1 MLSVAL
7 RRVKPLWYSSS
18 VQWPR
23 EGRSFNPS
31 EAPPVQPAEPTA
43 AGRKRRNSTRGLAAL
58 VGLGLLVLTKL
69 KTVGM
74 FLLPALKVLKLGK
87 VLTTTG
93 SMFVSVWFYSLA
105 FGWSFAAGVVLL
117 IFIHEMGH
125 VFVAWRQ
132 GLPISAPIFIPFMG
146 ALIIAKAEGK
156 SAWNEAVMGIGGPIA
171 GSIGALACW
180 WIYATTQNELFL
192 GLAYIGFMFNLF
204 NLMPVFP
211 LDGGWITG
219 AVSPYLWLVG
229 IIGLVA
235 GFVTGNFANPMIIVL
250 LISSLPRLWQG
261 IRHGIAHGPGVE
273 PATRDQK
280 IKMALAYL
288 ALAGALAWAMGET
301 HKEWTPERK
310 SQYFRQPA

>member
-1 MLSVAL
+1 M
-7 RRVKPLWYSSS
+7 KPLWYSSS

-23 EGRSFNPS
+23 EGPSFNPS

-58 VGLGLLVLTKL
+58 VGVGLLVLTKL

-117 IFIHEMGH
+117 IFVHEMGH

-171 GSIGALACW
+171 GAIGALAAW

-261 IRHGIAHGPGVE
+261 IRHGIAHGPDVE

-280 IKMALAYL
+280 FKMALAYL